1 MKQIKTILVRTIWS
15 LAALYLAIAV
25 SLKTPPVQKWISSI
39 VCGVLEK
46 ELGTKVSIGKVEI
59 GLLNR
64 VIIDEVSIYDKSGK
78 EMFRS
83 ARLAAKI
90 DLSPLFHN
98 EISISS
104 AQIFGMKAVLY
115 RQNANMPYNFQFVI
129 DSLSSKDS
137 TPSKPLNLHIQSLI
151 IRNGAIK
158 FDQQDKP
165 RTPNKFNTAHL
176 NISHISSHIKLYALT
191 DDSLSL
197 NLKKLSLKESSGLD
211 LRNLTFDIKAGRN
224 KTSIADLD
232 IELPQTRL
240 SIPEATATY
249 KIKEK
254 AFDKNSLKFNINVS
268 QSKITPSD
276 FACFDNSLSSIKD
289 NIALHAALS
298 GTTNSVVISDLN
310 IHSGGI
316 GINIIGNGNV
326 RSFGNSPRWNFH
338 AKEFWMSDKSLQFI
352 SDNLSRKRISLP
364 SVLTRVGGIKYN
376 GNISGREN
384 LFVCKGDIKTGIGN
398 AKMDI
403 AVDGNSLRGYLSTKG
418 IHLGKLLDDDKF
430 GILATDIKANGKLDK
445 GKKPLPFEFLIAKGN
460 IERFDYNSYSYR
472 NITIDG
478 SYRNGTA
485 DGRLAI
491 NDPNGKADINGRIE
505 LKDIIS
511 VGLTADVKNFNPNAL
526 KLTDKAGNNT
536 FSFLLKADATGKS
549 LETMNGS
556 VNLTDFIMSAG
567 KSVNRINS
575 INLTAGK
582 EADDHFMN
590 IESDFGSIDIRG
602 QFNYNTIAQSLT
614 NIVRNK
620 ISTIPGLP
628 KSVPTKN
635 NRFDINVSIN
645 DLGWLKDF
653 FKIPLELH
661 KPLYING
668 SVDDYQDFIHLDIDA
683 PSLSYSGNLLE
694 NTRANITTYSDTLK
708 TTVRTEKIND
718 DDHRVFLNAN
728 MKAADNK
735 LLTNILWDMKGG
747 VPLYGSLNAQT
758 DFYKSF
764 HGKTAI
770 HTAIDKSQLTIDKT
784 KLDILPSEIT
794 YIDKTLN
801 INNFK
806 ISNNRQHLTI
816 NGAVTKNESDSITV
830 DMQNIDV
837 GYVLNLINFH
847 SVSFSGY
854 ASGRA
859 SIKSLFN
866 TPEANATLKVDSFL
880 FERGR
885 MGTLYANVDYN
896 STDKQINIKATADD
910 GPDAKTL
917 INGYVSPDRNYID
930 LGIKAKGTR
939 LEFLESF
946 CGSFMDN
953 VTLRGNGFCRVFGD
967 LKYVNLEGKMVA
979 EGTVDIKPL
988 HTTYTLVNDTIT
1000 MIPDEIIFKNDSIY
1014 DMYGNHGIINGALHH
1029 KHLTRLTFD
1038 LDVKANNLLSYNS
1051 PAYNGN
1057 SFYGTVFA
1065 SGNCYIKGLPGE
1077 TTLDINVTPEKGSFI
1092 EYNAAGHE
1100 SIAETEFIRWRDL
1113 TPQPEIKDDSTL
1125 TADENMANNVRQSAV
1140 QDIISPQITS
1150 DVKLNF
1156 IINATPNFTLRV
1168 LMDQQTGD
1176 YIALNG
1182 SGGLRANY
1190 FNKGAFEMFGNYLV
1204 ESGVYKLTIQNI
1216 IKKEFHFQPG
1226 SSIIFGGDPFGAT
1239 LDLKGTYTLNAV
1251 SLSDL
1256 QIGRSFKSNNIRV
1269 NCLMNI
1275 TGTAGTPQVTFDLDL
1290 PTLSTDAQQMVRSVI
1305 NSEEDMNQ
1313 QVLYLL
1319 AVGRFYTQGNN
1330 NAAQENANAQSQTS
1344 LAMQSLLSGTISQ
1357 QINTVLSNV
1366 VKSSNWNFGANIS
1379 TGDEGWNNA
1388 EYEGLLSGRLLN
1400 NRLLING
1407 QFGYRDN
1414 VNTTEGSNFIGDFDI
1429 RYLLFPSGN
1438 LAIKVYNQTNDRYFT
1453 RNSLTTQGVGLIM
1466 KKDFTRLSDIFGHK
1480 KKSKKKAKKK

>member
-1 MKQIKTILVRTIWS
+1 MKQIKTILVRTIWT

-25 SLKTPPVQKWISSI
+25 ALKTPPIQKWISSI

-46 ELGTKVSIGKVEI
+46 ELGTRVSIGKVEI

-64 VIIDEVSIYDKSGK
+64 IIIDEVSIYDKSDK

-83 ARLAAKI
+83 TRLAAKV
-90 DLSPLFHN
+90 DLSPLLHD

-115 RQNANMPYNFQFVI
+115 RQNEKAPYNFQFVI
-129 DSLSSKDS
+129 DALSSKDS

-151 IRNGAIK
+151 IRNGAIR
-158 FDQQDKP
+158 FDQYDKP
-165 RTPNKFNTAHL
+165 KTPNKFNVAHL

-211 LRNLTFDIKAGRN
+211 LRNLTFDIKADRN
-224 KTSIADLD
+224 KTAIKDFS
-232 IELPQTRL
+232 IELPQTKL

-249 KIKEK
+249 NIKK
-254 AFDKNSLKFNINVS
+254 NVFDKNSLKFNININRS
-268 QSKITPSD
+268 NITPSD
-276 FACFDNSLSSIKD
+276 LACFDNSLSSIKD
-289 NIALHAALS
+289 NVALHAALS
-298 GTTNSVVISDLN
+298 GTSSSVVISNLN
-310 IHSGGI
+310 IHSDGI

-326 RSFGNSPRWNFH
+326 RSLDSSPRWNFH
-338 AKEFWMSDKSLQFI
+338 AKEFRMSDKSLQFI
-352 SDNLSRKRISLP
+352 SDNLSNKKIPLP
-364 SVLTRVGGIKYN
+364 PVLTRVGGVKYS
-376 GNISGREN
+376 GNVSGHKG
-384 LFVCKGDIKTGIGN
+384 LFTCKGDLETGIGN
-398 AKMDI
+398 AEMDVAI
-403 AVDGNSLRGYLSTKG
+403 DGNSFRGYLATEG

-430 GILATDIKANGKLDK
+430 GILATNIKANGKLAE
-445 GKKPLPFEFLIAKGN
+445 GKKPVPLDFIIAKGN
-460 IERFDYNSYSYR
+460 IKRFDYNSYSYR
-472 NITIDG
+472 DITVDG
-478 SYRNGTA
+478 TYRDGTM
-485 DGRLAI
+485 DGMLAI
-491 NDPNGKADINGRIE
+491 NDPNGKADIKGRIE

-511 VGLTADVKNFNPNAL
+511 VGLTADVKNFNPNTL

-556 VNLTDFIMSAG
+556 VNVTDFTMSDG
-567 KSVNRINS
+567 KSINRINS
-575 INLTAGK
+575 ISLTAGK

-590 IESDFGSIDIRG
+590 IESDFGSADIRG
-602 QFNYNTIAQSLT
+602 RFNYNTITQSLT
-614 NIVRNK
+614 NIVRDK

-628 KSVPTKN
+628 KNVAATN
-635 NRFDINVSIN
+635 NRFDIDVNIK

-653 FKIPLELH
+653 FNIPLELH

-668 SVDDYQDFIHLDIDA
+668 VVDDYQNFILMDIDA
-683 PSLSYSGNLLE
+683 PSISYSGNLLA
-694 NTRANITTYSDTLK
+694 NTRANITTYSDTLRSTIK
-708 TTVRTEKIND
+708 TEKIND
-718 DDHRVFLNAN
+718 DNHRVFLNTN

-735 LLTNILWDMKGG
+735 LFTNILWDVKGG

-758 DFYKSF
+758 DFYKTF
-764 HGKTAI
+764 NGKTAI
-770 HTAIDKSQLTIDKT
+770 HTAVDKSELTIDKT

-794 YIDKTLN
+794 YVDKTLN
-801 INNFK
+801 IDNFQ
-806 ISNNRQHLTI
+806 ISNNNQQLSI

-837 GYVLNLINFH
+837 GYVLDLVNFH
-847 SVSFSGY
+847 SVKFSGY

-859 SIKSLFN
+859 SVKSLFN
-866 TPEANATLKVDSFL
+866 KPEANATLTVDKFL
-880 FERGR
+880 FEDGR
-885 MGTLYANVDYN
+885 MGTLYANVGYN
-896 STDKQINIKATADD
+896 DADKQINIKATADD

-930 LGIKAKGTR
+930 LGIEAKGTR

-979 EGTVDIKPL
+979 DGTVDIKPL
-988 HTTYTLVNDTIT
+988 HTTYALINDTIT

-1014 DMYGNHGIINGALHH
+1014 DMYGNHGIVNGALHH

-1038 LDVKANNLLSYNS
+1038 LDVKAHNLLSYNS
-1051 PAYNGN
+1051 SAYNGN

-1065 SGNCYIKGLPGE
+1065 SGDCYIKGRPGE

-1092 EYNAAGHE
+1092 EYNAAGYE
-1100 SIAETEFIRWRDL
+1100 SIAETGFIKWRDL
-1113 TPQPEIKDDSTL
+1113 TPQPAIKEDSTSVV
-1125 TADENMANNVRQSAV
+1125 DGNIANVAKQNTV
-1140 QDIISPQITS
+1140 QEMVSPQITS

-1190 FNKGAFEMFGNYLV
+1190 FNKGAFELFGNYLV

-1226 SSIIFGGDPFGAT
+1226 SSIAFGGDPFGAA

-1275 TGTAGTPQVTFDLDL
+1275 TGTAGAPQVAFDLDL

-1330 NAAQENANAQSQTS
+1330 NAAQEDANAQSQTS

-1366 VKSSNWNFGANIS
+1366 VKSNNWNFGANIS

-1388 EYEGLLSGRLLN
+1388 EYEGLLSGSLLN

-1407 QFGYRDN
+1407 QFGYRDK
-1414 VNTTEGSNFIGDFDI
+1414 VNTAESSNFIGDFDI

-1438 LAIKVYNQTNDRYFT
+1438 LAIKVYNQTSDRYFT
-1453 RNSLTTQGVGLIM
+1453 RNSLTTQGIGIIM
-1466 KKDFTRLSDIFGHK
+1466 KKDFTRLSDIFGHRK
-1480 KKSKKKAKKK
+1480 RSKKKAKKK